1 MRIARFSHKGVVSFG
16 IVLGE
21 GTDAQLA
28 VLHGNPMLG
37 LAEPTG
43 DHLPLAE
50 VQLLPPSEPSKIVCV
65 GKNYG
70 AHIAEMGLTG
80 SAEPT
85 IFLKPPSALI
95 GAGET
100 ILLPKQSHQVELEV
114 ELAMVIGHVTRNV
127 SEENALDAVWGYTIA
142 NDVTARD
149 LQATDDQWMR
159 SKGFDTFCPVGPWVE
174 TDWQPAQQRI
184 WSEVV
189 GVDGTREV
197 RQDDLLGSMIFDA
210 RRIISYISE
219 NMTLLPGDIVLTG
232 TPSGISGIRS
242 GQTVECGVDGIGVL
256 RNPVG

>member
-1 MRIARFSHKGVVSFG
+1 MRIARFEHNGTIAFG
-16 IVLGE
+16 NVIGE
-21 GTDAQLA
+21 GDSAYLA

-43 DHLPLAE
+43 EHLPVNAVRLLA
-50 VQLLPPSEPSKIVCV
+50 PSEPSKIVCV

-80 SAEPT
+80 SSEPT

-95 GAGET
+95 GAGAA
-100 ILLPKQSHQVELEV
+100 IVLPHQSSQVELEV
-114 ELAMVIGHVTRNV
+114 ELAMVIGHVAKNV
-127 SEENALDAVWGYTIA
+127 SEADALSVVWGYTVA

-174 TDWQPAQQRI
+174 TDWSPAGQRI

-189 GVDGTREV
+189 TADGVREL
-197 RQDDLLGSMIFDA
+197 RQDDVLGSMIFDVP
-210 RRIISYISE
+210 RILSFISQ

-232 TPSGISGIRS
+232 TPSGISGIAS
-242 GQTVECGVDGIGVL
+242 GQLVECAVEGIGVL
-256 RNPVG
+256 SNPVA

>member
-1 MRIARFSHKGVVSFG
+1 MRIARFSHNGVVSFG
-16 IVLGE
+16 NVLGE

-37 LAEPTG
+37 LTEPTG
-43 DHLPLAE
+43 EHIALAD

-70 AHIAEMGLTG
+70 AHIAEMGLVG

-95 GAGET
+95 GAGQA
-100 ILLPKQSHQVELEV
+100 IVLPRQSSQVELEV

-127 SEENALDAVWGYTIA
+127 SEADALGAVWGYTIA

-174 TDWQPAQQRI
+174 TDWVPAQQRI
-184 WSEVV
+184 WSEV
-189 GVDGTREV
+189 DGEV
-197 RQDDLLGSMIFDA
+197 RQDDLLGSMIFDVP
-210 RRIISYISE
+210 RIISHISQ

-232 TPSGISGIRS
+232 TPSGISGIAS
-242 GQTVECGVDGIGVL
+242 GQVVKCGVDGIGVL
-256 RNPVG
+256 RNPVI

>member
-1 MRIARFSHKGVVSFG
+1 MRIARFSRNGVVSFG
-16 IVLGE
+16 SVLGE

-43 DHLPLAE
+43 DHIPLNA

-95 GAGET
+95 GAGEA
-100 ILLPKQSHQVELEV
+100 IVLPHQSSQVELEV

-127 SEENALDAVWGYTIA
+127 SEADALGAVWGYTIA

-174 TDWQPAQQRI
+174 TDWVPAQQRI
-184 WSEVV
+184 WSEV
-189 GVDGTREV
+189 DGEV
-197 RQDDLLGSMIFDA
+197 RQDDLLGSMIFDVPRA
-210 RRIISYISE
+210 ISYISQ

-242 GQTVECGVDGIGVL
+242 GQVVECGVDGIGVL
-256 RNPVG
+256 RNPVI